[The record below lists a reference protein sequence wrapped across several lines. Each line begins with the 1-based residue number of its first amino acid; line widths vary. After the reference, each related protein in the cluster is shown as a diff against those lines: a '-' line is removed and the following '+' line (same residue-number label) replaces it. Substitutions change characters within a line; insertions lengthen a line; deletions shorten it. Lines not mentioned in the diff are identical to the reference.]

1 MQAPRRHSV
10 LLALLV
16 AGCARRAPDAPAS
29 LGESYVGGGPT
40 GGAMPDEAPRAKRS
54 GAPRAYAPSAP
65 PAPMAMPARA
75 EIDFA
80 RKEDAPPDEVAD
92 PTSAEEAAPA
102 RMVHYEGWARLRVES
117 LDAASDAL
125 VALATQAGGRVETL
139 TPTRLVLRVPVAVFQ
154 ERFAAMLATGE
165 VLERT
170 ISAQDVTEAFQS
182 VELRLQS
189 AKAAQARLQ
198 ALLAKAKEEH
208 EKLAL
213 LRELQRLAET
223 IDRLEGQGRTLADLA
238 AMSRITL
245 ELVPRQAV
253 IGTGPVAES
262 AAFAWIRALGPF
274 RDDVL
279 ARGRPLRL
287 TVPEGMVALDLTRRT
302 VAESADGAR
311 FRAARLPNAP
321 RGDGAFWRDA
331 LQRRLAPEFRSAET
345 REVGDWK
352 VLRLLDRGAKPYVY
366 VLAVRPNGEDL
377 DLVEVYYPSEAHE
390 ARHGAAVEAVLAGG
404 AA

>member
-1 MQAPRRHSV
+1 MQVRRGLLV
-10 LLALLV
+10 FLALL
-16 AGCARRAPDAPAS
+16 ATGCARRAPEAPAS
-29 LGESYVGGGPT
+29 LGEVLFGGGPT
-40 GGAMPDEAPRAKRS
+40 AEAMPDEAPYAKRA
-54 GAPRAYAPSAP
+54 APRAYAPSAP
-65 PAPMAMPARA
+65 PMAMPARA
-75 EIDFA
+75 QDA
-80 RKEDAPPDEVAD
+80 YAMKEEAGADEAAD
-92 PTSAEEAAPA
+92 PTAAEEAAPA

-125 VALATQAGGRVETL
+125 VAMATQAGGRVETL
-139 TPTRLVLRVPVAVFQ
+139 TPTRLVLRVPVAAFRD
-154 ERFAAMLATGE
+154 RFDAMLATGE
-165 VLERT
+165 VLART

-182 VELRLQS
+182 VDLRLQS

-198 ALLAKAKEEH
+198 ALLAKAKEEE
-208 EKLAL
+208 EKIAL

-223 IDRLEGQGRTLADLA
+223 IDRLEGQSRTLADLA

-279 ARGRPLRL
+279 PRGRLLR
-287 TVPEGMVALDLTRRT
+287 VDIPEGMVALDLTRRT

-311 FRAARLPNAP
+311 FRAARLANVP
-321 RGDGAFWRDA
+321 RGDGAFWLDA

-345 REVGDWK
+345 REVGGWK

-366 VLAVRPNGEDL
+366 VLAVRTDGGDL

-390 ARHGAAVEAVLAGG
+390 TRHGAAVQAVLAGG